1 MDLLPFGPGM
11 RPDKRLA
18 APQRPSFAEALRFWF
33 KLGWIS
39 FGGTCA
45 SPKFCAH
52 RKKHEFPG
60 ATAVPSRLPFTLERQ
75 ESLPEERPR
84 GVPVYIGW
92 RYADVFATLGW
103 FGLGSPIVP

>member
-11 RPDKRLA
+11 RPNKRLA

-60 ATAVPSRLPFTLERQ
+60 ATAGPSRL
-75 ESLPEERPR
+75 SLHPR
-84 GVPVYIGW
+84 APRISPGGTPARCTCIYKDGGTRTFSR
-92 RYADVFATLGW
+92 RYV
-103 FGLGSPIVP
+103 GSD